1 MDYDVESLT
10 NRYYLLT
17 SCKVTMNVYKSSL
30 YTIHGY
36 AVTISVIRLTWHV
49 PHGEQELLTLPEH
62 LISSPI
68 FGGVHVERSIVFCVV
83 LCVFVLLSFFFCLS
97 FHLQLLSVLPF
108 TACVC
113 PSSIYGFCLS
123 FFHLRLVSVL
133 LPFTAC
139 VCPSIYGFCL
149 SFFHLQLLSTHLV
162 SSNFSVKVWSL
173 LNRLKRIC
181 HIFVHVTSQGLDIW
195 LKLITTSNSYESFCW
210 NIQNILYQ
218 IPIMVTCK

>member
-113 PSSIYGFCLS
+113 PSSIYGLCLSFFHLRLVSVLPFTACVCPSSIYGFCLS
-123 FFHLRLVSVL
+123 FFHLRLVSVLLPFTDFVCPSIYGLCLSFHLRLVSVL

-139 VCPSIYGFCL
+139 VCPSSI
-149 SFFHLQLLSTHLV
+149 
-162 SSNFSVKVWSL
+162 
-173 LNRLKRIC
+173 
-181 HIFVHVTSQGLDIW
+181 
-195 LKLITTSNSYESFCW
+195 
-210 NIQNILYQ
+210 
-218 IPIMVTCK
+218 